1 MFTVRICRLK
11 QFNMVYCE
19 IFKYVVNKMKRIF
32 PLYIANV
39 VSVAVVPGM
48 SLSVFDALFLHANQN
63 CSQSIYL

>member
-48 SLSVFDALFLHANQN
+48 SLSVFDALF
-63 CSQSIYL
+63 